1 MSWSFPPCFL
11 QIALAL
17 IFRFLIHFELIFVW
31 YKVWVQFHSF
41 ACGYS
46 VFPAPFAEKTVLS
59 PLNGLD
65 TLVRTLWPYI
75 WGFISGLSLLF
86 HCSKCLS
93 LCQCHAFLITCSFVI
108 SFEIRK
114 YESSK
119 ICSSLSRLFWG
130 TSLVTQWLRIHLP
143 MQGTQ
148 VWSLVREDPTWLS
161 TTKPV
166 CHNYWARVPQLLK
179 PTCLEPM
186 LCNKRSHSSEKPT
199 HCHEE

>member
-114 YESSK
+114 CETSSF
-119 ICSSLSRLFWG
+119 IFFQDCFGFFGVSWNSIWVLGWTFLFLKK
-130 TSLVTQWLRIHLP
+130 TSLVFIGIALSLQITLRSIDVL
-143 MQGTQ
+143 T
-148 VWSLVREDPTWLS
+148 TLS
-161 TTKPV
+161 SNP
-166 CHNYWARVPQLLK
+166 P
-179 PTCLEPM
+179 
-186 LCNKRSHSSEKPT
+186 
-199 HCHEE
+199 